1 MKNDFYKKIID
12 EAPIGYAYHK
22 IICDDAG
29 LPYDFEYIEANPA
42 FEKITG
48 LNIRKIIGRKYTE
61 VMPAYGKKINYDWI
75 KLFGEIAL
83 NGGEKEIEHY
93 VLSTKRWYRATIFS
107 PEKYYF
113 MAHFF
118 DITEQKIQ
126 AGKIA
131 NFQESL
137 QEKDNI
143 LRSSQKQLLD
153 IIEFLPDAT
162 IVVDK
167 GRRIVIWN
175 KAMEKMTGLP
185 ASETVGKDE
194 RGFTVNFYGLD
205 REKLTDLIFNYENKV
220 KDKYNN
226 FKREG
231 DMVMG
236 EAFCPA
242 LNNNQGA
249 WIYVKAAPIH
259 DQVGNIIGAIEIV
272 RDITESKNNEEALRS
287 KAAFLEALTDATL
300 SGILV
305 VDENNTRT
313 LVNRRFIEIFNV
325 PENVINYQA
334 DDSLLLDYVANL
346 TKDPETFIA
355 RVKYLYEH
363 IHETSQDEI
372 ELKNGMILDRYSAP
386 VFAQDSKY
394 YGRIWTFHD
403 ITDRICLKKAL
414 ENEKN
419 LLETTLLSVADGVI
433 STDNRRRIVLFN
445 KTAEAIT
452 GWTQA
457 EALGKTKEEILALVD
472 EQTREKIEYI
482 IDTVR
487 ASGKTIEL
495 SDHITRIPDKN
506 RDYYIN
512 YVFAPTKDCNGNIT
526 GIVITLRDMTEKA
539 LAEKLLKASEER
551 FRTIFEQASIG
562 IFLATLDR
570 KVIDANQKVCQLLG
584 YSIEELRGM
593 SFDIITYPGD
603 LELTYQNHSKIMKN
617 DGRALV
623 YEKRYT
629 KKNGE
634 VIWANISVSLL
645 KEASG
650 KPDYII
656 TTIQDIT
663 DKKLAEIALEISEKR
678 LRRAQEI
685 AHVGNWELDPAK
697 KALWFS
703 DEALKMHGITA
714 DSPYL
719 HPDKI
724 RKLVFSED
732 LPILATSDQIIMQE
746 EKDNEIEFR
755 IRRFNDG
762 QERVLHSK
770 AVVEKDK
777 EGNIKVLGV
786 VKDITERKKA
796 EEALCKSEAK
806 YKSLYLEYQ
815 KKQSLLS
822 SLINSIPDL
831 IFYKDKDSI
840 YLGCNRA
847 FEAFAGTREEEII
860 GKTDYDLFDE
870 DMATLFRS
878 MDIEMMEQECSRKN
892 EEIVTYP
899 GGKKVFLETLKTPYY
914 GPEGSLLGL
923 IGVSRDITE
932 RKKREEEII
941 YLNYHDVLTGLY
953 NRTYIE
959 EMKKELDNEHN
970 LPLSMIIGDIN
981 GLKLLNDALG
991 HTEGDKLLIEMAK
1004 ILQECSRPGDI
1015 VARTG
1020 GDEFFFLLPK
1030 TSNKRAQ
1037 AMIDKIKKTCEEYA
1051 QKNNRETYYTSI
1063 SLGHATKKS
1072 VEESFERV
1080 FKTAEQ
1086 IMYRKKLLEYKSL
1099 HSSILS
1105 SIKTTLFEKSNETEE
1120 HAERLAKWS
1129 KKIGNALGLDDDMID
1144 ELELLSTLHDIG
1156 KISIDLDILTKPGEL
1171 TEEEWIE
1178 IRKHPEVGYRIANAA
1193 PELRHIAEYILCHHE
1208 QWDGKGYPQGLKGEE
1223 IPLLSRIL
1231 AVVDSFDAMTQDRA
1245 YRKAIPVEAAIDDIL
1260 KNAGSKFDP
1269 VISRIF
1275 VDMVLKNNQ
1284 NY

>member
-12 EAPIGYAYHK
+12 EAPIGYAYHR
-22 IICDDAG
+22 IICDDVG
-29 LPYDFEYIEANPA
+29 LPCDFEYIKANLA
-42 FEKITG
+42 FGKITG
-48 LNIRKIIGRKYTE
+48 LNCGEIIGKKYTE
-61 VMPAYGKKINYDWI
+61 VLPACGKKINYDWI
-75 KLFGEIAL
+75 KMFGEVAL
-83 NGGEKEIEHY
+83 NGGEKEYEHCI
-93 VLSTKRWYRATIFS
+93 LSTNRWYKVTIFS

-113 MAHFF
+113 IVYFF
-118 DITEQKIQ
+118 DITEQKSQ
-126 AGKIA
+126 AKEIDDLL
-131 NFQESL
+131 ETVK
-137 QEKDNI
+137 EKDNV
-143 LRSSQKQLLD
+143 LKSSQRQLLD

-162 IVVDK
+162 LVVDK
-167 GRRIVIWN
+167 DRRIVIWN
-175 KAMEKMTGLP
+175 KAMEKMTGLS
-185 ASETVGKDE
+185 AAETVGKYE
-194 RGFTVNFYGLD
+194 GEFTVHFYGEA
-205 REKLTDLIFNYENKV
+205 REKLTDLVFNYQSQVQER
-220 KDKYNN
+220 YIN

-236 EAFCPA
+236 EAFCSA
-242 LNNNQGA
+242 LNNNQGG
-249 WIYVKAAPIH
+249 WIYAKAAPLYN
-259 DQVGNIIGAIEIV
+259 QVGHIIGAVEIV
-272 RDITESKNNEEALRS
+272 RDITESKINEAALLS
-287 KAAFLEALTDATL
+287 KAAFLEALTDATP

-305 VDENNTRT
+305 VDENYAVT
-313 LVNRRFIEIFNV
+313 LINWRFIEIFNV
-325 PENVINYQA
+325 SADILNYRE
-334 DDSLLLDYVANL
+334 DDSILLDYVANL
-346 TKDPETFIA
+346 TKDPGQFIA

-363 IHETSQDEI
+363 INETSRDEI

-386 VFAQDSKY
+386 VFAKDGKF

-403 ITDRICLKKAL
+403 ITDRICMKEAL
-414 ENEKN
+414 EKEKT

-433 STDNRRRIVLFN
+433 STDNQGRIVVFN
-445 KTAEAIT
+445 KIAEAIT
-452 GWTQA
+452 GWSQD
-457 EALGKTKEEILALVD
+457 EALGKTKEEILAIVD
-472 EQTREKIEYI
+472 GQTREKIEDI
-482 IDTVR
+482 IGIVR
-487 ASGKTIEL
+487 ESGKTIEL
-495 SDHITRIPDKN
+495 SNHITRIPEKN
-506 RDYYIN
+506 REYYIN
-512 YVFAPTKDCNGNIT
+512 YVFAPTKDYNGNIT
-526 GIVITLRDMTEKA
+526 GMVITMRDMTEKA
-539 LAEKLLKASEER
+539 LAQKLIKASEER
-551 FRTIFEQASIG
+551 FRAIFDQASIG
-562 IFLATLDR
+562 IFLAALDR
-570 KVIDANQKVCQLLG
+570 KVIDANQKACQLLG

-593 SFDIITYPGD
+593 SFDTITYPGD
-603 LELTYQNHSKIMKN
+603 LELTYQRHAEIMKN
-617 DGRALV
+617 DAKTLT
-623 YEKRYT
+623 YEKRYI
-629 KKNGE
+629 KKNGD
-634 VIWANISVSLL
+634 VIWANISVSKL

-685 AHVGNWELDPAK
+685 AHVGNWELDPIK
-697 KALWFS
+697 QRLWFS
-703 DEALKMHGITA
+703 DEALRIHGIAA

-719 HPDKI
+719 HPEKI
-724 RKLVFSED
+724 RELIFAED
-732 LPILATSDQIIMQE
+732 LPILATSDQIIMQD
-746 EKDNEIEFR
+746 EKDNEVEFR

-762 QERVLHSK
+762 QERILHSK

-777 EGNIKVLGV
+777 DGNIKVLGV

-796 EEALCKSEAK
+796 EEALCESEAK

-815 KKQSLLS
+815 KKQSLMS
-822 SLINSIPDL
+822 SLIDSIPDL
-831 IFYKDKDSI
+831 IFHKDKDSV
-840 YLGCNRA
+840 YMGCNRA
-847 FEAFAGTREEEII
+847 FEAFAGAREEEII

-870 DMATLFRS
+870 EMAALFRS
-878 MDIEMMEQECSRKN
+878 MDKEMMAQECSRKN
-892 EEIVTYP
+892 EEIVAYP
-899 GGKKVFLETLKTPYY
+899 GGKKVFLETLKTPFY
-914 GPEGSLLGL
+914 GPDGALLGL

-932 RKKREEEII
+932 RKKREEEIL

-953 NRTYIE
+953 NRTYVE
-959 EMKKELDNEHN
+959 EMKKELNNEDN

-1004 ILQECSRPGDI
+1004 ILKECSRPGDI
-1015 VARTG
+1015 VVRMG

-1051 QKNNRETYYTSI
+1051 EKNNKETYYTSI
-1063 SLGHATKKS
+1063 SLGHATMKS
-1072 VEESFERV
+1072 MEESFDRV

-1129 KKIGNALGLDDDMID
+1129 KKIGNALGLDDDKID

-1171 TEEEWIE
+1171 SEEEWIE

-1223 IPLLSRIL
+1223 IPLLARIL
-1231 AVVDSFDAMTQDRA
+1231 AVVDSYDAMTQDRA

-1260 KNAGSKFDP
+1260 QNAGSKFDP
-1269 VISRIF
+1269 VIARIF
-1275 VDMVLKNNQ
+1275 VDMVLKNKRK
-1284 NY
+1284 Y

>member
-29 LPYDFEYIEANPA
+29 LPCDFEYIDANLA

-48 LNIRKIIGRKYTE
+48 LNIGEIIGKKYTQ
-61 VMPAYGKKINYDWI
+61 VLPAYGKKINDDWI
-75 KLFGEIAL
+75 KLFGEVAL
-83 NGGEKEIEHY
+83 NGGEKEYEHCI
-93 VLSTKRWYRATIFS
+93 LSTNRWYKVAIFS
-107 PEKYYF
+107 PKKYYF
-113 MAHFF
+113 IAYFF
-118 DITEQKIQ
+118 DITEQKFQ
-126 AGKIA
+126 AKEIYDLL
-131 NFQESL
+131 ETVK
-137 QEKDNI
+137 EKDNI
-143 LRSSQKQLLD
+143 LQSSQRQLSD

-162 IVVDK
+162 LVIDK
-167 GRRIVIWN
+167 DRRIIIWN

-220 KDKYNN
+220 KDKYSN

-249 WIYVKAAPIH
+249 WIYVKAAPLH

-272 RDITESKNNEEALRS
+272 RDITESKNNEEALLS
-287 KAAFLEALTDATL
+287 KAAFLEALTDTTL

-305 VDENNTRT
+305 VDENNVIT
-313 LVNRRFIEIFNV
+313 LLNRRFIEIFNL
-325 PENVINYQA
+325 PESILNYQE
-334 DDSLLLDYVANL
+334 DDLVLLDYVAGL
-346 TKDPETFIA
+346 TKDPIQFIA
-355 RVKYLYEH
+355 GVKYLYEH
-363 IHETSQDEI
+363 INETGRDEI
-372 ELKNGMILDRYSAP
+372 ELNNGMVLDRYSAP
-386 VFAQDSKY
+386 VFAKDGKY
-394 YGRIWTFHD
+394 YGRIWTFQD
-403 ITDRICLKKAL
+403 ITDRIALKKAL
-414 ENEKN
+414 QNEKN
-419 LLETTLLSVADGVI
+419 LLETTLLSIGDGVI
-433 STDNRRRIVLFN
+433 STDNQGRIVLFN
-445 KTAEAIT
+445 RTAEAVT
-452 GWTQA
+452 GWSQE
-457 EALGKTKEEILALVD
+457 EASGKTREKILALVD
-472 EQTREKIEYI
+472 EQTREKIGDI
-482 IDTVR
+482 VDTVR
-487 ASGKTIEL
+487 KSGKTIEF
-495 SDHITRIPDKN
+495 SDHITRILGKS
-506 RDYYIN
+506 REYYIN
-512 YVFAPTKDCNGNIT
+512 YVFAPTKDSNGKIT
-526 GIVITLRDMTEKA
+526 GIVTTMRDVTERA
-539 LAEKLLKASEER
+539 LAQKLLKASEER
-551 FRTIFEQASIG
+551 FRAIFEQASIG

-570 KVIDANQKVCQLLG
+570 KVIDANQKACQLLG
-584 YSIEELRGM
+584 YGIEELRGM
-593 SFDIITYPGD
+593 SFDTITYPGD
-603 LELTYQNHSKIMKN
+603 LELTYHNHTEIMKEN
-617 DGRALV
+617 TKSLS

-634 VIWANISVSLL
+634 VIWANISVSKL

-656 TTIQDIT
+656 ATVQDIT

-703 DEALKMHGITA
+703 DEALRIHGITA

-719 HPDKI
+719 DPLKI
-724 RKLVFSED
+724 RELIFEED

-796 EEALCKSEAK
+796 EEALYESEAK
-806 YKSLYLEYQ
+806 YKSLYLEYL
-815 KKQSLLS
+815 KRQSLMS
-822 SLINSIPDL
+822 SLIDSIPDL
-831 IFYKDKDSI
+831 IFYKDKDSV
-840 YLGCNRA
+840 YMGCNRA
-847 FEAFAGTREEEII
+847 FEAFAGARKEEII

-870 DMATLFRS
+870 EMAALFRS
-878 MDIEMMEQECSRKN
+878 MDMEMMAQECSRKN

-899 GGKKVFLETLKTPYY
+899 GGKKVFLETMKTPFY
-914 GPEGSLLGL
+914 GPDGALLGL

-959 EMKKELDNEHN
+959 EMKKELDNKDN

-991 HTEGDKLLIEMAK
+991 HTEGDKLLVEMAK
-1004 ILQECSRPGDI
+1004 ILKDCSRPGDI
-1015 VARTG
+1015 VARIG

-1030 TSNKRAQ
+1030 TGNKRAQ
-1037 AMIDKIKKTCEEYA
+1037 AMVDRIKKTCEEYA
-1051 QKNNRETYYTSI
+1051 EKNNKETYYTSI
-1063 SLGHATKKS
+1063 SLGHATKTS
-1072 VEESFERV
+1072 VDEPFNKI
-1080 FKTAEQ
+1080 FKAAEQ

-1129 KKIGNALGLDDDMID
+1129 KKIGNALGLDDDKID

-1156 KISIDLDILTKPGEL
+1156 KISVDLDILTKPGEL

-1231 AVVDSFDAMTQDRA
+1231 AVVDSFDAMTHDRA
-1245 YRKAIPVEAAIDDIL
+1245 YRKAIPVEEAVADIL

-1269 VISRIF
+1269 IIARIF
-1275 VDMVLKNNQ
+1275 GEMILKSKR
-1284 NY
+1284 